1 MNSQLIAGAV
11 VGGVV
16 GGLWF
21 FGSRWRWR
29 FVVGFGAALAVQV
42 SAFYL
47 TGDTGWLKF
56 IGTSTVLLLLAL
68 LNVPQKRRATGR
80 KAARGGKTPRQ
91 SKRRQPRPV
100 VKRRAYR

>member
-1 MNSQLIAGAV
+1 MDSQLIAGAV
-11 VGGVV
+11 LGGVV

-21 FGSRWRWR
+21 FVSRWRWR
-29 FVVGFGAALAVQV
+29 FVVGFGLAVTMQV
-42 SAFYL
+42 GAFYL

-56 IGTSTVLLLLAL
+56 IGTAGLMLLLSLA
-68 LNVPQKRRATGR
+68 NVPKKRGATRR